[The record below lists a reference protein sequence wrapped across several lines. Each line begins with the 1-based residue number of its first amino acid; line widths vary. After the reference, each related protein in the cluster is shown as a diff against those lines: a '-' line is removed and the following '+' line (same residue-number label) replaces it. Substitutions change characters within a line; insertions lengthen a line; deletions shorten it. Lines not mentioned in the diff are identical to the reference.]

1 MKEIL
6 VHYNVTENGVK
17 SETSCTLCVS
27 DKVVAQ
33 LQTRPDRLADI
44 EQALYS
50 LEVLRGRRYMQGS
63 IKRIE

>member
-1 MKEIL
+1 M
-6 VHYNVTENGVK
+6 VSENGTK
-17 SETSCTLCVS
+17 AETSCNLYVS

-63 IKRIE
+63 IKKIE